1 MGIFDFF
8 KKRTSRQPSTRRDH
22 NMNTGEASIE
32 WLFSE
37 QLKVDAEWS
46 IRTPTGFKWWADR
59 HAQTVEVIGEETDP
73 DGDTGYLISVR
84 TELLRDLDLD
94 DQLVA
99 LVNELLMG
107 YATMAGPVYDEKSR
121 TLDLCSLVRV
131 HEDISSW
138 MNPLIS
144 LAAVL
149 QIDQARV
156 MSAVMPGSLNAQEAT
171 SGHPENGMRP
181 DPDEMAELVETLI
194 APMGQEPCR
203 WTTQEFQSVVDE
215 YMQKPP
221 SLMGNAGDLGFT
233 VEFPFGEESSLFVG
247 KGDQPHP
254 RYGNGLFM
262 LQSFRW
268 GELPDASVD
277 ELQSGARMALLLNSR
292 ELSIQPDGY
301 GFGSWAFRNDR
312 LHFTSFI
319 PNVAYRPG
327 LLPSIYFAAA
337 QRARMASRK
346 LALSD
351 WNEESFSPRQS
362 ALGSLIDGLDSPTA
376 E

>member
-1 MGIFDFF
+1 
-8 KKRTSRQPSTRRDH
+8 
-22 NMNTGEASIE
+22 
-32 WLFSE
+32 
-37 QLKVDAEWS
+37 
-46 IRTPTGFKWWADR
+46 
-59 HAQTVEVIGEETDP
+59 
-73 DGDTGYLISVR
+73 
-84 TELLRDLDLD
+84 
-94 DQLVA
+94 
-99 LVNELLMG
+99 
-107 YATMAGPVYDEKSR
+107 
-121 TLDLCSLVRV
+121 
-131 HEDISSW
+131 

-144 LAAVL
+144 VAAVL

-156 MSAVMPGSLNAQEAT
+156 MSALMPGSLNAQEAT